1 MIVATAGHV
10 DHGKT
15 SLVRALTGEDT
26 DRLPEEKRRGMSI
39 DLGFAY
45 LPRDDGDPIAF
56 VDVPGHERFIRNM
69 AAGVQGIDLALL
81 VVAADDGP
89 MPQTLEHLA
98 IVDLL
103 GVPRLL
109 AVLTKIDRVGPDR
122 VASVARDVRRL
133 AARTRFGSIEVLA
146 VSPVSGVGLEALRGR
161 LVSEAR
167 SIGARAT
174 GDRFRM
180 NVDRAF
186 VIDGLGLVVT
196 GTVLAGSVTVG
207 DGVRSLPAGRAA
219 RVRSLR
225 ANHGEAERARAG
237 ERCALALHGV
247 ARGEVE
253 RGDTIVD
260 EGDAPHSRSLD
271 VLLHPLPGEDDRLRR
286 RSQIGVHLGT
296 AALPAQ
302 IRPLHYGP
310 MLARLGF
317 AREVSA
323 WHGDRV
329 LLRDPG
335 GRRLLGAAT
344 VLDPMP
350 PERGAARGE
359 RLATL
364 ERVAGHPARHAF
376 DALIEAAP
384 GLVSLGWFAAAWH
397 LSARE
402 LATIA
407 DERAV
412 TGVAVRGVAHVM
424 SSSRWSAL
432 CEALERALAAAHAAQ
447 PEAIGPRPAE
457 LRPALAGHALDALP
471 AAIDALVRAGRLVRE
486 GPSLRLPDHRLRLS
500 AQDEALWE
508 QVSALLATDGG
519 RPPRVH
525 ELAER
530 LALEPTALGEFLQ
543 RAARAGRA
551 YRVAPN
557 RYFLPETLQRLVG
570 LAVALDEASGGK
582 GFGAAAFR
590 DRSGLG
596 RNLTIQVLEFLDGS
610 GYTRRV
616 GAVRR
621 ARKASLEEKR
631 PRWDA
636 RTSNPARGV

>member
-81 VVAADDGP
+81 AVAADDGP

-122 VASVARDVRRL
+122 VATVTEEVRRL
-133 AARTRFGSIEVLA
+133 AATTRFGSTEVLA
-146 VSPVSGVGLEALRGR
+146 VSSVSGVGLEALRGR
-161 LVSEAR
+161 LVQAAR
-167 SIGARAT
+167 SIDARAT

-180 NVDRAF
+180 HVDRAF
-186 VIDGLGLVVT
+186 VIDGLGLVAT
-196 GTVLAGSVTVG
+196 GTVLAGSVAAG
-207 DGVRSLPAGRAA
+207 DGVRVLPAGRAA

-225 ANHGEAERARAG
+225 ANHGEAARARAG
-237 ERCALALHGV
+237 QRCALALHGV
-247 ARGEVE
+247 ARGEVV

-260 EGDAPHSRSLD
+260 DGDAPHSRSLD
-271 VLLHPLPGEDDRLRR
+271 VLLHPLPGAGDRLRR
-286 RSQIGVHLGT
+286 RAQIGVHLGT

-302 IRPLHYGP
+302 LLPLRYGP
-310 MLARLGF
+310 TLARLAF
-317 AREVSA
+317 PREVSA

-350 PERGAARGE
+350 AERGAARGE

-364 ERVAGHPARHAF
+364 GRAVGHPAQDAF
-376 DALIEAAP
+376 GALIEAAP

-402 LATIA
+402 LALIA
-407 DERAV
+407 DERTV
-412 TGVAVRGVAHVM
+412 TGCAVRGVPHAM

-432 CEALERALAAAHAAQ
+432 CDALERAVAAAHAAQ
-447 PEAIGPRPAE
+447 PEAVGPRPAE
-457 LRPALAGHALDALP
+457 LKPALAGHALDALP

-486 GPSLRLPDHRLRLS
+486 GPCLRLPDHRPRLS

-508 QVSALLATDGG
+508 RVGALLATDGG

-530 LALEPTALGEFLQ
+530 LALEPTALDGFLQ

-551 YRVAPN
+551 YRVARN
-557 RYFLPETLQRLVG
+557 RYFLPETVRRLVG
-570 LAVALDEASGGK
+570 LAVALDEASAGK

-590 DRSGLG
+590 DCSGLG
-596 RNLTIQVLEFLDGS
+596 RNLTIQVLEFLDEA

-616 GAVRR
+616 GAVRH